1 VGLPR
6 RHEQAQQATLRTRT
20 ALRRKPSTRPWAPLA
35 GLGITV
41 GLVLLIVPGLVLQS
55 EGLPTPPRAAGQ
67 ASADRCPR
75 CNSPLSDVEPPQDTA
90 GRWKLFDLRFK
101 ARLEGAE
108 HEAR

>member
-1 VGLPR
+1 MPYLICSACR
-6 RHEQAQQATLRTRT
+6 LSSFSSRAR
-20 ALRRKPSTRPWAPLA
+20 
-35 GLGITV
+35 GI
-41 GLVLLIVPGLVLQS
+41 
-55 EGLPTPPRAAGQ
+55 PTPPRAAGQ

-75 CNSPLSDVEPPQDTA
+75 CNSLLSDLEPPQDTA